1 MDSANKKIH
10 PDLRKFIPLVK
21 TIAQMFGKN
30 CEVVLHDFS
39 IPQHSIIA
47 IENGHVTGRKI
58 GDPITDFALSIW
70 RKDGYGKRKEDKIV
84 NYRTKTKDGKILRS
98 SSVFI
103 RDDQKKIIGCLCIN
117 YDLTEYLML
126 NKIIEEFCTTID
138 LDKEKSK
145 EEVETFTGDVNEVL
159 KSIIDQAIEKI
170 GKPLH
175 LMQKEDKL
183 RVVKIVDEKGGFLIK
198 GAINQLADEI
208 SVSRYTVYN
217 YLEELKSKKRG
228 KKLNSI

>member
-1 MDSANKKIH
+1 MDSSSKKIH
-10 PDLRKFIPLVK
+10 TNLKKFIPIVK

-58 GDPITDFALSIW
+58 GDPITDFALSVW
-70 RKDGYGKRKEDKIV
+70 HKGGYGKRREDKIV
-84 NYRTKTKDGKILRS
+84 NYRTKTKDGKILKS

-117 YDLTEYLML
+117 YDLTEYLMF
-126 NKIIEEFCTTID
+126 NKVVEEFCIYVD

-145 EEVETFTGDVNEVL
+145 EETETFTGDVDEVL
-159 KSIIDQAIEKI
+159 ENIIKEAIEKV
-170 GKPLH
+170 GKPVSM
-175 LMQKEDKL
+175 MQKSDKL
-183 RVVKIVDEKGGFLIK
+183 MVAKIVDEKGGFLIK
-198 GAINQLADEI
+198 GAINQLAGEI
-208 SVSRYTVYN
+208 SVSRYTIYN
-217 YLEELKSKKRG
+217 YLEELKSKKKRE
-228 KKLNSI
+228 KI

>member
-1 MDSANKKIH
+1 MDSSSKKIH
-10 PDLRKFIPLVK
+10 PNLKNFIPVVK
-21 TIAQMFGKN
+21 TVAKMFGKN

-39 IPQHSIIA
+39 VPQHSIIA

-70 RKDGYGKRKEDKIV
+70 RKGGYGKRREDKII
-84 NYRTKTKDGKILRS
+84 NYKTKTKNGKILKS

-103 RDDQKKIIGCLCIN
+103 KDDQKKIIGCLCIN
-117 YDLTEYLML
+117 YDITEYSMF
-126 NKIIEEFCTTID
+126 NKVIEEFCTSVD
-138 LDKEKSK
+138 LDKEILT
-145 EEVETFTGDVNEVL
+145 EETETFTGDVDEVL
-159 KSIIDQAIEKI
+159 GNIIKEAIEKV
-170 GKPLH
+170 GKPVS
-175 LMQKEDKL
+175 LMQKCDKL
-183 RVVKIVDEKGGFLIK
+183 MVAKIVDEKGGFLIK
-198 GAINQLADEI
+198 GAINRLADEI